1 MQYGTAPVLQ
11 FTKGSAQYSAVGTL
25 DSIAID
31 TNIPLSKKIYWT
43 VAYDENS
50 AAEPWA
56 DSVSY
61 AQDFKYFRFR
71 IADNKKFEPRAAR
84 FRLRFQDDWGEQHMT
99 YFTAYQGIP
108 GGTPETREVTF
119 EELRGLIADAEGEIT
134 LDQDIAVSG
143 VVVSD
148 RTSPNMGELT
158 MPKAATRPDQGIN
171 DRTAYMQKRRRL
183 AGHQTADHRRVAEQ
197 PGALQQTQA
206 LVQGSH
212 ADQAEQPRTLYAER
226 RDAGPHRH
234 QRVRHGRRTARK
246 AAIHRPADRRR
257 HLHLCDAQA
266 LPDGYTHGP
275 LRPGVHQLHEQLQH
289 HLSQH
294 RSRQPR

>member
-108 GGTPETREVTF
+108 GGTPETREVTPS
-119 EELRGLIADAEGEIT
+119 R
-134 LDQDIAVSG
+134 SC
-143 VVVSD
+143 
-148 RTSPNMGELT
+148 
-158 MPKAATRPDQGIN
+158 
-171 DRTAYMQKRRRL
+171 
-183 AGHQTADHRRVAEQ
+183 AG
-197 PGALQQTQA
+197 
-206 LVQGSH
+206 
-212 ADQAEQPRTLYAER
+212 
-226 RDAGPHRH
+226 
-234 QRVRHGRRTARK
+234 
-246 AAIHRPADRRR
+246 
-257 HLHLCDAQA
+257 
-266 LPDGYTHGP
+266 
-275 LRPGVHQLHEQLQH
+275 
-289 HLSQH
+289 
-294 RSRQPR
+294 